1 MLSISI
7 HAPREGCDSSR
18 RPTERPEHYFNPRT
32 PRGVRRD
39 AGKPGD
45 LLRRISIHA
54 PREGCDVR
62 AKYICRRVHNF
73 NPRTP
78 RGVRRGTTGKP
89 SAHLDFNP
97 RTPRGVRPAGLG
109 YDILPDLFQS
119 THPARGA
126 TSAVAD
132 RSEVS
137 SRFQSTPP
145 ARGATAA
152 LNMIYSDY
160 VISIH
165 APREGCDG
173 LRQMPKLRPNNFN
186 PRTPR
191 GVRPWSTLHT
201 SQSGVISIHAPR
213 EGCDL
218 STTTAWTRWRT
229 EFQSTHPARGATASD
244 PPPVPD
250 WKISI
255 HAPRE
260 GCDRTSTS
268 ARVPWRL
275 ISIHAPR
282 EGCDLW
288 PVSTSSPVKFQSTH
302 PARGATRPIVRILRR
317 EYISIH
323 APREGCD
330 MEDGELRM
338 QRIYFNPRTPR
349 GVRQQTLPKSRE
361 FAWLN
366 SLICT
371 RGRRL
376 SIQKQTR
383 LCSIKLSFMLFG
395 CEPAGE
401 GVSSWTSHATKSKVR
416 LEGRSAYS
424 QSVRSSAHS
433 DFPRNKSGDC
443 PVRGP

>member
-137 SRFQSTPP
+137 SRFQSTHP

-282 EGCDLW
+282 EGCDRGT
-288 PVSTSSPVKFQSTH
+288 STNTAANTLKFQSTH
-302 PARGATRPIVRILRR
+302 PARGATRPALGHSQIPHTDFNPRTPRGVRQGRR
-317 EYISIH
+317 GRRRGYRLISIH

-330 MEDGELRM
+330 RV
-338 QRIYFNPRTPR
+338 RTR
-349 GVRQQTLPKSRE
+349 AR
-361 FAWLN
+361 
-366 SLICT
+366 
-371 RGRRL
+371 
-376 SIQKQTR
+376 
-383 LCSIKLSFMLFG
+383 
-395 CEPAGE
+395 
-401 GVSSWTSHATKSKVR
+401 AT
-416 LEGRSAYS
+416 
-424 QSVRSSAHS
+424 
-433 DFPRNKSGDC
+433 D
-443 PVRGP
+443 